1 MSVAQ
6 IISEMPDIPNIS
18 EKLEWTISVSLLRNP
33 LIRQQL
39 GIAIGIPFG
48 ILGIVL
54 VIVKAWYALMLI
66 AALILL
72 TALLIAAI
80 WGGKYHAGFELS
92 LTGVR
97 NYTEKSQ
104 ARKNRILNI
113 LTIIAG
119 FLGNKPAVAG
129 AAVLAASRN
138 DVTIAWR
145 RIKKVKFYPRSR
157 TILLHAGYLESV
169 ALFCNANNYIEVEEF
184 VRNKAS
190 GKDVV
195 TIIK

>member
-80 WGGKYHAGFELS
+80 WGGKYHAGL
-92 LTGVR
+92 
-97 NYTEKSQ
+97 Y
-104 ARKNRILNI
+104 A
-113 LTIIAG
+113 
-119 FLGNKPAVAG
+119 
-129 AAVLAASRN
+129 
-138 DVTIAWR
+138 
-145 RIKKVKFYPRSR
+145 
-157 TILLHAGYLESV
+157 
-169 ALFCNANNYIEVEEF
+169 
-184 VRNKAS
+184 
-190 GKDVV
+190 
-195 TIIK
+195 